1 MISTYEKQ
9 HYCQQRLVI
18 GILIFLLPIVPI
30 LMTFLNPSNP
40 PQCRYSISDT
50 YFTNA
55 RVLFIGVAC
64 ICGFFMLTYR
74 PYGAI
79 LDTIANWMSG
89 IGLIGMVIV
98 PTIPLWNYPDTT
110 NLFMIDPMK
119 TRWVHYSFAVLIF
132 VGFLINLIWCFQKSS
147 SEITE
152 KKKIRNKIYSTVAW
166 IYAVAI
172 VVLVFYTIGI
182 GPLWL
187 ILVAEYIAIIPT
199 AFAWLVKAEVF
210 PFLNDK

>member
-1 MISTYEKQ
+1 MISTYEKH
-9 HYCQQRLVI
+9 HYLWQRKVI

-40 PQCRYSISDT
+40 PQSRYSISDT

-89 IGLIGMVIV
+89 IGLIGMIIV
-98 PTIPLWNYPDTT
+98 PTTPLWNYPDTT

-119 TRWVHYSFAVLIF
+119 TRWAHYSFAVLIF

-147 SEITE
+147 GEMTE
-152 KKKIRNKIYSTVAW
+152 KKKLRNKIYSIVAW
-166 IYAVAI
+166 VYAVAV
-172 VVLVFYTIGI
+172 VVLVFYTFEL
-182 GPLWL
+182 GPPWL
-187 ILVAEYIAIIPT
+187 ILVAEYIAILPT
-199 AFAWLVKAEVF
+199 SFAWLVKSEMF
-210 PFLNDK
+210 PFLND